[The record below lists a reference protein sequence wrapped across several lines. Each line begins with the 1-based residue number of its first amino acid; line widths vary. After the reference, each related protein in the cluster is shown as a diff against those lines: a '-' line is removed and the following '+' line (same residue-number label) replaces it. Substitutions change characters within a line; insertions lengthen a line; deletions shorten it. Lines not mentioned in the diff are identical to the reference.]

1 MEWIIIGESI
11 LEAKIDV
18 KVSLQKCRFCKRLK
32 RGVK

>member
-18 KVSLQKCRFCKRLK
+18 KVSLQKFRFSKRLK